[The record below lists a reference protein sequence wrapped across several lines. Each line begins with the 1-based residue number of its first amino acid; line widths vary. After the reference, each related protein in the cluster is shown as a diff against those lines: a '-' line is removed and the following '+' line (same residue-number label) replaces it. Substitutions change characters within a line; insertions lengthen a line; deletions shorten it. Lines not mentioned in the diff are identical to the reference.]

1 MKQKFMRKS
10 AELFLLV
17 SMLEGMTCLK
27 FKDPFAH
34 VSIHPSW
41 PSTSQTSTPPEPI
54 SGPVFATSAASL
66 TRGVDKK
73 FSGAEDRANRVE
85 LEELPE
91 QEEDDTLHL
100 FTQYILQDIRA
111 KKDISLGF
119 IAAREAHYGKR
130 NYAEKFYSSS
140 IASKIQVYVYL
151 GIFPGVLT

>member
-41 PSTSQTSTPPEPI
+41 PSTSQTSTPPEPL

-66 TRGVDKK
+66 TRASTRS
-73 FSGAEDRANRVE
+73 SGAEDRANRVE
-85 LEELPE
+85 LEELLE
-91 QEEDDTLHL
+91 QEEDDTLH
-100 FTQYILQDIRA
+100 FTSIFADIA
-111 KKDISLGF
+111 KK
-119 IAAREAHYGKR
+119 
-130 NYAEKFYSSS
+130 KFYCG
-140 IASKIQVYVYL
+140 ARGAL
-151 GIFPGVLT
+151 W